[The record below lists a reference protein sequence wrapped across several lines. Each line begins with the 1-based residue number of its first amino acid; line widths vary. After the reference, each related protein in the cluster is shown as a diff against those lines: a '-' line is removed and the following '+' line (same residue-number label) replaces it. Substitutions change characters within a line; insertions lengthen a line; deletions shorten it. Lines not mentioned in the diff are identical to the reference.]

1 MSEGKLSPLLSL
13 LFRFGNENNSKIILH
28 FARFALPLTFGR
40 KYSRSKEKRKMCF
53 YFVLCSLIRTF
64 AEKFWNMEQSIRIS
78 PAQYELLN
86 ILSCI
91 NKDEDLVE
99 LKTVIVQFLNTRLQ
113 KEIDKLWDNSTLTEE
128 KVAAWEHEHM
138 RTPYK

>member
-1 MSEGKLSPLLSL
+1 
-13 LFRFGNENNSKIILH
+13 
-28 FARFALPLTFGR
+28 
-40 KYSRSKEKRKMCF
+40 MCF

-91 NKDEDLVE
+91 NKDEDIAE
-99 LKTVIVQFLNTRLQ
+99 LKTVIVQFLNSRLQ
-113 KEIDKLWDNSTLTEE
+113 KEIERQWDNGNLNEE
-128 KVAAWEHEHM
+128 KVAAWGHEHM

>member
-1 MSEGKLSPLLSL
+1 
-13 LFRFGNENNSKIILH
+13 
-28 FARFALPLTFGR
+28 
-40 KYSRSKEKRKMCF
+40 
-53 YFVLCSLIRTF
+53 
-64 AEKFWNMEQSIRIS
+64 MEQSIRIS

-91 NKDEDLVE
+91 NKDEDIAE
-99 LKTVIVQFLNTRLQ
+99 LKTVIVQFLNSRLQ
-113 KEIDKLWDNSTLTEE
+113 KEIERQWDNGNLTEE

>member
-1 MSEGKLSPLLSL
+1 
-13 LFRFGNENNSKIILH
+13 
-28 FARFALPLTFGR
+28 
-40 KYSRSKEKRKMCF
+40 
-53 YFVLCSLIRTF
+53 
-64 AEKFWNMEQSIRIS
+64 MEQRLQIS

-113 KEIDKLWDNSTLTEE
+113 KEIDKLWDNGTLTEE

>member
-1 MSEGKLSPLLSL
+1 
-13 LFRFGNENNSKIILH
+13 
-28 FARFALPLTFGR
+28 
-40 KYSRSKEKRKMCF
+40 
-53 YFVLCSLIRTF
+53 
-64 AEKFWNMEQSIRIS
+64 MEQRLQIS

-99 LKTVIVQFLNTRLQ
+99 LKTVIVQFLNSRLQ
-113 KEIDKLWDNSTLTEE
+113 KEIERQWDNGNLTEE

>member
-1 MSEGKLSPLLSL
+1 M
-13 LFRFGNENNSKIILH
+13 
-28 FARFALPLTFGR
+28 
-40 KYSRSKEKRKMCF
+40 
-53 YFVLCSLIRTF
+53 
-64 AEKFWNMEQSIRIS
+64 MEQRSQIS

-113 KEIDKLWDNSTLTEE
+113 KEIDKLWDNGTLTEE

>member
-1 MSEGKLSPLLSL
+1 
-13 LFRFGNENNSKIILH
+13 
-28 FARFALPLTFGR
+28 
-40 KYSRSKEKRKMCF
+40 
-53 YFVLCSLIRTF
+53 
-64 AEKFWNMEQSIRIS
+64 MEQRLQIS

-91 NKDEDLVE
+91 DKDEDIVE
-99 LKTVIVQFLNTRLQ
+99 LKSVIVQFLNTRLQ
-113 KEIDKLWDNSTLTEE
+113 KEIDRLWNNGTLTEE